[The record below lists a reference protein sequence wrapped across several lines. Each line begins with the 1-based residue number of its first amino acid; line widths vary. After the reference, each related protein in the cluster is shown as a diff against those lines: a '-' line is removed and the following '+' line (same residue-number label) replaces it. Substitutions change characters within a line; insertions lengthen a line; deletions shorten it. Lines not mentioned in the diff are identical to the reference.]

1 MLMSRPNTLEQ
12 KKDLHVG
19 GLGAP
24 AAESPRWAAV
34 TPLEDSWARSGRNLA
49 AGAEDFVRRNP
60 LAAIALIGA
69 AGVLVGLF
77 LARQD

>member
-1 MLMSRPNTLEQ
+1 MLLSRPNTLEQ
-12 KKDLHVG
+12 KKDLHFG
-19 GLGAP
+19 GLGAR
-24 AAESPRWAAV
+24 AADSPQWAAV
-34 TPLEDSWARSGRNLA
+34 TPLEESWLRSGRNLA

-69 AGVLVGLF
+69 VGVLVGLF

>member
-12 KKDLHVG
+12 KKDLHFG
-19 GLGAP
+19 GLGAR
-24 AAESPRWAAV
+24 AADSPTWAAV
-34 TPLEDSWARSGRNLA
+34 APLEDSWARSGRNLMV
-49 AGAEDFVRRNP
+49 GAQEWVRRNP

-69 AGVLVGLF
+69 AGVALGLF